1 MKIIKRFIL
10 GPLRTNCYLINAN
23 DHICLIDAGVN
34 PQKIIDYCVENNL
47 IIEYILLTHTHYD
60 HIGGLNDIKAIFP
73 NAQVIVGSK
82 EQSFLRDPESNLSIL
97 DDEYYQ
103 YHGQY
108 QVYEQ
113 YNYEHLGFSIFH
125 ISGHSLDSIC
135 LYFKKD
141 HSVFSGDT
149 LFRHSIGRSDLIY
162 GNEFLL
168 EEGIRNHLYTL
179 PGNTKVYPGH
189 GFSTT
194 IKEEKMN
201 NLILRG

>member
-73 NAQVIVGSK
+73 DAQVIVGSK
-82 EQSFLRDPESNLSIL
+82 EQSFLRDPESNLSVL

-103 YHGQY
+103 YHG
-108 QVYEQ
+108 
-113 YNYEHLGFSIFH
+113 
-125 ISGHSLDSIC
+125 IC
-135 LYFKKD
+135 LYFKKERT
-141 HSVFSGDT
+141 VFSGDT

-168 EEGIRNHLYTL
+168 EQGIRNHLYTL

-201 NLILRG
+201 NLVLRG